1 MENENQR
8 EERRKKIQSSMPVFR
23 MDDPEKTTLPISF
36 TLTSDAV
43 EEARTEQVLEKMRQ
57 LMENAH
63 GGEGPVQFEFGD
75 TDTMSLQQ
83 SSLMSYKVEKI
94 LKQSRELQEMLK
106 KAAEEREEQFDG
118 YDEQH
123 INPLSIPSTT
133 IPYRRNGKR

>member
-1 MENENQR
+1 
-8 EERRKKIQSSMPVFR
+8 
-23 MDDPEKTTLPISF
+23 MDDPEKTNLPISF

-43 EEARTEQVLEKMRQ
+43 EEARTAQVLENMRQ

-83 SSLMSYKVEKI
+83 SSLMSYKVENI

-106 KAAEEREEQFDG
+106 KAAEEREEQFDY

-123 INPLSIPSTT
+123 INSLSIPSTT